1 MAETTGSG
9 EAPKREEQVLI
20 LAAGGLTDKEIA
32 IRLGIS
38 PDTVGT
44 YWRRILAKYQAAS
57 RTEVVAKY
65 AEDRAKAAVENLQY
79 VNECLKLVADHLI
92 ENASRLPESDHVP
105 SATPVAAPVVQA
117 PVAPVEAAPKI
128 SVGDN
133 ILAIVT
139 DWIIL
144 LDKSGKILFSNKP
157 IPTNINLSK
166 IVDNPDL
173 DEILELAAKT
183 ETDTELDVM
192 NDLGGKLDP
201 CYSFRF
207 WPGVQSLAGH
217 IVGIGRAF

>member
-1 MAETTGSG
+1 MAENTGST
-9 EAPKREEQVLI
+9 EAPQKREEQVLI

-32 IRLGIS
+32 VKLGIS

-65 AEDRAKAAVENLQY
+65 AEDRGKAAVENLQY
-79 VNECLKLVADHLI
+79 VNECLKLVNEHLLD
-92 ENASRLPESDHVP
+92 NASRLAGMEPKAVP
-105 SATPVAAPVVQA
+105 TEPSPA
-117 PVAPVEAAPKI
+117 VAPAQSQPAPTI

-139 DWIIL
+139 DWIVL
-144 LDKSGKILFSNKP
+144 LDKSGKIIFSNKP
-157 IPTNINLSK
+157 IPTNVNLAK

-173 DEILELAAKT
+173 DEILELASKT
-183 ETDTELDVM
+183 ETDTELDVA
-192 NDLGGKLDP
+192 NDFGGKLDP

-207 WPGVQSLAGH
+207 WPGVQNLSGH